1 MLCIYSVMGRGRML
15 MREDHSVM
23 QVNDEAKQD
32 RTPRATLLNMGR
44 SVGKWCYES
53 SKNEV

>member
-1 MLCIYSVMGRGRML
+1 MLCIYSVMGRGSML

-32 RTPRATLLNMGR
+32 RTPRATLLKMGKECWKVVVR
-44 SVGKWCYES
+44 IIK
-53 SKNEV
+53 K